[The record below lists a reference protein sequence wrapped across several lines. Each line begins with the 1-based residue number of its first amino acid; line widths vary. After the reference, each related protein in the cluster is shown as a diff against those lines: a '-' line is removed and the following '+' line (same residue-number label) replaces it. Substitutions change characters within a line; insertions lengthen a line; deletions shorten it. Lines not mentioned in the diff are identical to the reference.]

1 MTVTFK
7 LDGTEFI
14 ALNGGPHF
22 TFTEAISF
30 VVNCK
35 TQREVDYYWERL
47 SEGEGKG
54 RSGWLKDKY
63 GLSWRIVPDIVGKCL
78 ADKDPAKS
86 RRRVLRVRN
95 GQPLI
100 LLGETAVR
108 EFFIGLTF
116 RPI

>member
-1 MTVTFK
+1 ME
-7 LDGTEFI
+7 TEFI

-47 SEGEGKG
+47 SEGEEKG

-78 ADKDPAKS
+78 PDKDPAKP
-86 RRRVLRVRN
+86 RRVMKA
-95 GQPLI
+95 I
-100 LLGETAVR
+100 LEMDKIDVKRLKQAYQGK
-108 EFFIGLTF
+108 
-116 RPI
+116 

>member
-47 SEGEGKG
+47 SEGEEKG

-78 ADKDPAKS
+78 PDKDPAKP
-86 RRRVLRVRN
+86 RRVMKA
-95 GQPLI
+95 I
-100 LLGETAVR
+100 LEMDKIDVKRLKQAYQGK
-108 EFFIGLTF
+108 
-116 RPI
+116 